1 MVTQPRFGFLQSGI
15 LLSTSAV
22 ATFSRQKGPCVLP
35 LPGGL
40 VWCMPAALHIRFLCY
55 ETNHH
60 KLMSSSEQAPGRELS
75 SVGTQDPLLRAS
87 GWSPGAGLAKSA
99 QRSGRNLLPG
109 TLGCGKKLLHL
120 QVFLLAVGGLQLP
133 GLLPS
138 SARAPQLA
146 AAAHKIALHFAALR
160 HPVLSPARGSS
171 CSEGCHR
178 QPDPGEL
185 PV

>member
-1 MVTQPRFGFLQSGI
+1 
-15 LLSTSAV
+15 
-22 ATFSRQKGPCVLP
+22 
-35 LPGGL
+35 
-40 VWCMPAALHIRFLCY
+40 MPAALHIRFLCY

-60 KLMSSSEQAPGRELS
+60 KLMSSSEQAPGRALS

-109 TLGCGKKLLHL
+109 TLGCGMKLLHL